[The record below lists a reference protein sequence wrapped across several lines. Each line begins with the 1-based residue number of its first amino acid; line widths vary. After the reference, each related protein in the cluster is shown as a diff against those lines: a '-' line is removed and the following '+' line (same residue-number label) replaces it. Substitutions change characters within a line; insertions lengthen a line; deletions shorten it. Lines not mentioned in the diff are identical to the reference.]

1 MGHPAEEQ
9 KTKVAGERFG
19 FDVSSV
25 KTRSIGGAKFWLLIV
40 DHATDMSWSNF
51 LKAKSE
57 VPERMRQFV
66 LDMRSQGFPVL
77 FLRCDNAGENQATQS
92 LFKEKNVH
100 LKFEYTAPNTPQ
112 HNGKVERKF
121 ATFYG
126 R

>member
-25 KTRSIGGAKFWLLIV
+25 KTRSIG
-40 DHATDMSWSNF
+40 
-51 LKAKSE
+51 
-57 VPERMRQFV
+57 
-66 LDMRSQGFPVL
+66 
-77 FLRCDNAGENQATQS
+77 ENKATQS

-126 R
+126 RVRA

>member
-1 MGHPAEEQ
+1 
-9 KTKVAGERFG
+9 
-19 FDVSSV
+19 
-25 KTRSIGGAKFWLLIV
+25 
-40 DHATDMSWSNF
+40 
-51 LKAKSE
+51 
-57 VPERMRQFV
+57 MRQFV

-77 FLRCDNAGENQATQS
+77 FLRCDNAGENKATQS

-126 R
+126 RVHAMLNGAGLQGELRDKLWAECGNTATIIDGLMVSEKTKKPQYTSFFKRDSGL